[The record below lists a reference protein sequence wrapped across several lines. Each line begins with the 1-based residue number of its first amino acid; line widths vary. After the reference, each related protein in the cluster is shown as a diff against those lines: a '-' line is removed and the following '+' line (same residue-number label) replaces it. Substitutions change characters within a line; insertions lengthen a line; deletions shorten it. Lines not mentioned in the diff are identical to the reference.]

1 MSPKI
6 SLDQW
11 AAVVSVV
18 ESGSYAKAGERL
30 HKTQSTLSY
39 SVQKLERVLKVK
51 VFEIKGRRAVLTEAG
66 KLLYLRGKSLVE
78 EASRLERA
86 AAALTAGWEPELRL
100 AVEITF
106 PTWLLLQ
113 CLTKFGAERP
123 EARIELYETVLGGTA
138 EMLLEG
144 KVNLA
149 IGPVVPQGFTG
160 EPVAH
165 LRFVLAAHPDHPLH
179 RLNRAL
185 TLADLKAHRHLVIRE
200 TGSKRAAATSVIA
213 NQRWTVS
220 NKATSIRAAS
230 LGLGYSWFPEESIRE
245 EIESGKL
252 KPLPLRDGAER
263 FGSLYLIFADRDA
276 AGPGARRLAEII
288 RDQCRDQGLMPDA
301 GASR

>member
-39 SVQKLERVLKVK
+39 SVQKLERLLKVK
-51 VFEIKGRRAVLTEAG
+51 VFEIKGRRAVLTEPG

-78 EASRLERA
+78 EAARLERCA
-86 AAALTAGWEPELRL
+86 AAMSAGWESELRL

-106 PTWLLLQ
+106 PTWLLLE
-113 CLTKFGAERP
+113 CFAKFGTERP
-123 EARIELYETVLGGTA
+123 ETRIELYESVLGGTA
-138 EMLLEG
+138 EALQEG
-144 KVNLA
+144 RVNLA
-149 IGPVVPQGFTG
+149 IGPVVPPGFSG
-160 EPVAH
+160 EPIAH

-179 RLNRAL
+179 RLNRQL
-185 TLADLKAHRHLVIRE
+185 SLADLKAHRHLVIRE
-200 TGSKRAAATSVIA
+200 TGSKRAAATSVVA

-220 NKATSIRAAS
+220 NKATSIRAAT
-230 LGLGYSWFPEESIRE
+230 LGLGYAWFAEDSIRE
-245 EIESGKL
+245 EIDSGKL

-263 FGSLYLIFADRDA
+263 YGSLYLIFADRDS

-288 RDQCRDQGLMPDA
+288 REQCRDRGLMPEK
-301 GASR
+301 